1 MIRDLH
7 THHHPATLGEAIV
20 QLTPDAFTP
29 QQGHFYS
36 IGLHPWDIHDDWR
49 TQMAKLLIMALHPQ
63 VTMIGET
70 GLDKKNGSAPL
81 ELQMEVFREHIHLSE
96 LIHKPL
102 IIHCVKAI
110 DELLAIRKEMKA
122 TQPWVLHGFRG
133 GVEQW
138 EQLTRLGLY
147 TSIGQRY
154 NEALIKT
161 IPLTHLLLE
170 SDDTGDIDAVYQHVS
185 HDTGIDCDTLTQHAA
200 TNIYNLL
207 TQHRL

>member
-7 THHHPATLGEAIV
+7 THHHPAALGEAIV

-138 EQLTRLGLY
+138 KQLTRLGLY

-154 NEALIKT
+154 DEALIKT

-185 HDTGIDCDTLTQHAA
+185 HDTGIDCATLTQHAA

>member
-7 THHHPATLGEAIV
+7 THHHPAALGEAIV

-154 NEALIKT
+154 DEALIKT

-185 HDTGIDCDTLTQHAA
+185 HDTGIDCATLTQHAA